1 MADTLSKLLSER
13 AARAPGATA
22 LIYRDKQTTY
32 YALDDEGR
40 RLAQAFKDLGVTQG
54 DRVALWLPNTPAW
67 VACLFAC
74 ARLGAIAIA
83 TNTRFRGAEMD
94 DILAR
99 GTPKL
104 IVLWPGFRDIDFL
117 GIIEALETH
126 ALESLRGIVTYAEDG
141 GNPLPQSIRGVPV
154 FEYSRL
160 IERDPLTEDFATPLG
175 GCVMFTTSGTTK
187 APKFA
192 LHHQASISVH
202 SQDVAAAF
210 RYRERDTVALGA
222 LPFCG
227 VYGLGSVLAPMSA
240 GAPVVIASRFRA
252 EETLAAMKRYRITS
266 LNLTGDMVAQL
277 LESANDVGVFSAI
290 RFCGCGTGAPQLVGP
305 AARRGLK
312 IAGVYGSSEVQ
323 ALFSRQ
329 DENGPI
335 PERAQGGGFPVA
347 ATASIRV
354 RDVQSGKL
362 LPHGESGMLEIR
374 APSML
379 AAYFGDAAAT
389 AAALTGD
396 GYVITG
402 DLGYTLPDGRFMYL
416 ARIGDVLRLSGFL
429 VNPQQIEEVVL
440 EHPSVA
446 ACQVVGAQGPNGI
459 HPVAFVLLKP
469 AAALDEKDI
478 TSHCRRRMAPYK
490 LPQRVIALDAFP
502 TTDGPNGVKVQKAKL
517 REMAAE
523 FSGSAVA
530 QS

>member
-1 MADTLSKLLSER
+1 MAATLTQLLSEH

-22 LIYRDKQTTY
+22 LIYRDRPITY
-32 YALDDEGR
+32 HALDDESR
-40 RLAQAFKDLGVTQG
+40 RVAQAFKDLGVTQG
-54 DRVALWLPNTPAW
+54 DRVALWLPNTPGW

-74 ARLGAIAIA
+74 ARLGAVAIA
-83 TNTRFRGAEMD
+83 TNTRFRSAEMD
-94 DILAR
+94 DILLR
-99 GTPKL
+99 STPKL
-104 IVLWPGFRDIDFL
+104 VVLWPGFRDIDFL
-117 GIIEALETH
+117 GIIQALEPH
-126 ALESLRGIVTYAEDG
+126 ALESLRGIMAYAEDG
-141 GNPLPQSIRGVPV
+141 SAPLPHSIRGVPV

-160 IERDPLTEDFATPLG
+160 IERDPLAEDFATPVS

-192 LHHQASISVH
+192 VHSQASISVH
-202 SQDVAAAF
+202 AQDVASGF
-210 RYRERDTVALGA
+210 RYRERDTIALGV

-227 VYGLGSVLAPMSA
+227 VYGFATLMAPLSA
-240 GAPVVIASRFRA
+240 GVPLVIASRFRA
-252 EETLAAMKRYRITS
+252 EETLVAMQRYRITS

-277 LESANDVGVFSAI
+277 LESANDERVFSTI
-290 RFCGCGTGAPQLVGP
+290 RFCGCGTGAPQQVGP
-305 AARRGLK
+305 AARLGLK

-354 RDVQSGKL
+354 RDIPSGNL
-362 LPHGESGMLEIR
+362 LPHGEPGMLEMA

-379 AAYFGDAAAT
+379 AAYFGDATAT
-389 AAALTGD
+389 AAVLTCD
-396 GYVITG
+396 GYLKTG
-402 DLGYTLPDGRFMYL
+402 DLGYTLGDGRFIYL
-416 ARIGDVLRLSGFL
+416 ARMGDALRLSGFL

-446 ACQVVGAQGPNGI
+446 ACQVVGAQGPNSI
-459 HPVAFVLLKP
+459 RPIAFVLLKP
-469 AAALDEKDI
+469 AAALDEKAI
-478 TSHCRRRMAPYK
+478 TAHCRKRMAPYK
-490 LPQRVIALDAFP
+490 VPQRVIALDAFP
-502 TTDGPNGVKVQKAKL
+502 LTNGPNGVKVRKARL

-523 FSGSAVA
+523 LSGSAVA